1 MTTRKL
7 KIDGKVYV
15 AKFDEELILDTVR
28 VEGSEELLSTKNKA
42 VKKILSNADKILSF
56 KEVKGVSYAQ

>member
-42 VKKILSNADKILSF
+42 VKKILLNADKILSF
-56 KEVKGVSYAQ
+56 KELKGVSYA